1 MPSSSDPSTS
11 TTTAPVAAAPVAPLA
26 LSTVRARYPR
36 LFAMYATLSER
47 EEGTQDALGNNAKT
61 LHVDPATGL
70 YTTIFFQNFT
80 ETLDRNP
87 DDVPLLTESEGNK
100 YFHLVYR
107 MLLAC
112 ESGSCGG
119 DACRLF
125 ETLYAALGGAI
136 EYSDS
141 NDYTLFEHLLGWTV
155 AANNHQLFHLW
166 DHAEPYRTQCLF
178 DWAAKEWK
186 RLFEKTVVSG
196 AIPGVSDEMRNFA
209 ILICG
214 QFKKL
219 VVGARKEWGD
229 HAKYSFN
236 FIKPKSRPPKKP
248 VKKKP
253 KRVVER
259 PAKKAKKSNTTDLQV
274 DVGTSTATDSAAP
287 ARVTPPAYIFNDHF
301 ITVCVTVHKP
311 DKQTKLGLG
320 LKDITSDNIGSFTMQ
335 VSSISESGLFHNTE
349 LRVGMWIQLINGLA
363 NFSFSSGLAS
373 LQNSSGDLT
382 IYALCP
388 REKDSTKPNSTAAA
402 VDSST
407 TISTAG
413 VSSVAFDAASDTLV
427 CEQNMPSSSNESKYG
442 MVKGADVPGDTIA
455 AASTM

>member
-1 MPSSSDPSTS
+1 MSSSSDPSTS

-26 LSTVRARYPR
+26 LSTVQARYPR

-47 EEGTQDALGNNAKT
+47 EEGTQEALGTIGKT
-61 LHVDPATGL
+61 KPLPVDPATGL

-125 ETLYAALGGAI
+125 EVLYAALEGAI

-155 AANNHQLFHLW
+155 AANNHQLFQLW
-166 DHAEPYRTQCLF
+166 DRAEPYRTQCLF

-209 ILICG
+209 ILICD
-214 QFKKL
+214 QFKRL

-248 VKKKP
+248 VEKKP
-253 KRVVER
+253 KKLVER

-274 DVGTSTATDSAAP
+274 DVGTSIATDAAAP
-287 ARVTPPAYIFNDHF
+287 TLVTPPAAYIFNDHF
-301 ITVCVTVHKP
+301 ITACVTVHKP

-320 LKDITSDNIGSFTMQ
+320 LKDITSEKIGSFTMQ

-349 LRVGMWIQLINGLA
+349 LRVGMWIQLIDGLA

-373 LQNSSGDLT
+373 LRESSGKLT
-382 IYALCP
+382 IYAICP
-388 REKDSTKPNSTAAA
+388 REKGSTEPNSTAAT

-407 TISTAG
+407 ISSAG
-413 VSSVAFDAASDTLV
+413 VSSVALDAPSVTLV
-427 CEQNMPSSSNESKYG
+427 CEQKMPSSSNESIDG
-442 MVKGADVPGDTIA
+442 MVKWADVPGDSIA
-455 AASTM
+455 ATM